1 MECPKWEELGL
12 LFSANEL
19 TPDES
24 AEYRK
29 HLELCESCSSELSAY
44 RADQARFFSPEMLCD
59 APSAAIDREILRV
72 CSDPRRRAA
81 GLSFFPA
88 FVRKSLVPLML
99 FVMGFATIGYIT
111 FNINNAKQLK
121 SLAAHTQQ
129 VTPVQAV
136 QPAATAPAVV
146 ASAADSQN
154 KPIANFAA
162 TRGNL
167 ADKGVMTVD
176 LKKQP

>member
-19 TPDES
+19 TPDQS
-24 AEYRK
+24 AEYRN
-29 HLELCESCSSELSAY
+29 HLEQCESCRGELSAY
-44 RADQARFFSPEMLCD
+44 RADQARFFTAAMLCD

-72 CSDPRRRAA
+72 CFDPRRKVA

-88 FVRKSLVPLML
+88 FVRKSVVPIML

-121 SLAAHTQQ
+121 SLAAPTQ
-129 VTPVQAV
+129 VAPVQAV

-146 ASAADSQN
+146 ASVSQN
-154 KPIANFAA
+154 KPISNYAA